1 MAASEFLNYITDIFI
16 WRPSLTTITE
26 SFMLDGWHGFENF
39 SALSATQSLR
49 DI

>member
-16 WRPSLTTITE
+16 WRPSLTTIT
-26 SFMLDGWHGFENF
+26 DAWQGFENF